1 MALLNSGGIGARTDF
16 HQRGAGEIPAPAI
29 GLARMKRAGFRSQRK
44 GLVKAQEGRRK
55 QLTRHHRASP
65 AGHRDLLCTE
75 PPPLMCSASK
85 SKPACQN
92 QALAPRAAHRMLRGI
107 PYTGRDPGAIP
118 CSGPPG
124 RPPMMAAEPMPPGHA
139 PKNGAKPA
147 LGPSVPLAW
156 RGALLAHGFCHL
168 VQLQHHCFNQ
178 AHHPLF
184 SL

>member
-55 QLTRHHRASP
+55 QLTWHHRASP
-65 AGHRDLLCTE
+65 TGHRDLLCTE

-85 SKPACQN
+85 SKPTCQN

-107 PYTGRDPGAIP
+107 PYTGRDPQGNPLLWTPRKTPHDGCRADATWP
-118 CSGPPG
+118 CSQKWCQASTGPLCAPG
-124 RPPMMAAEPMPPGHA
+124 VVGSSAGSWLLSLGAA
-139 PKNGAKPA
+139 PA
-147 LGPSVPLAW
+147 S
-156 RGALLAHGFCHL
+156 
-168 VQLQHHCFNQ
+168 
-178 AHHPLF
+178 LF
-184 SL
+184 